1 MAQVKV
7 WYDKE
12 GDYLEVTFFNAK
24 GYFHEVGEDVYERVD
39 EKGQLIGFAV
49 FNFSKRD
56 KREVEIPLELSKL
69 AV

>member
-1 MAQVKV
+1 MAQIRV

-12 GDYLEVTFFNAK
+12 GDYLEVTFSSAK

-56 KREVEIPLELSKL
+56 RKEVEIPLELSKL
-69 AV
+69 VV

>member
-12 GDYLEVTFFNAK
+12 GDFLEVSFVKAK
-24 GYFHEVGEDVYERVD
+24 GYFREIGDDLYERVD
-39 EKGQLIGFAV
+39 EQGRLIGFAV

-56 KREVEIPLELSKL
+56 RQEVEVPLELSAL

>member
-1 MAQVKV
+1 MVQVKV

-12 GDYLEVTFFNAK
+12 GDYLEVTFSDAK

-39 EKGQLIGFAV
+39 ENGQLIGFAV

-56 KREVEIPLELSKL
+56 KKEVEIPLELSKL